1 MRKVHWHKHPAVR
14 TGNQLTKGERAADMI
29 RNGMGSWPF
38 VAAFAAVLAGW
49 MILNSHLVLGAHGG
63 HPFDRFPW
71 ILLNLALSCLAA
83 IQGAI
88 LLIAAR
94 RADQISSELAQH
106 TYQID
111 QQTLELAEQL
121 AQRTDEDLQLTR
133 EVKDLTEQVR
143 KLTVAMHAH
152 LGCERPEPAV
162 TSGQVWLTELQR
174 MA

>member
-1 MRKVHWHKHPAVR
+1 V
-14 TGNQLTKGERAADMI
+14 I

-38 VAAFAAVLAGW
+38 VGAFGAVLAGW
-49 MILNSHLVLGAHGG
+49 MVLNSRFVLGANGG
-63 HPFDRFPW
+63 RPFDRYPW

-106 TYQID
+106 TYQVD

-121 AQRTDEDLQLTR
+121 AVRTDEDIQLTR
-133 EVKDLTEQVR
+133 DVKELTEQLR
-143 KLTVAMHAH
+143 QLTLAVHAH
-152 LGCERPEPAV
+152 LGCDRPEAQR
-162 TSGQVWLTELQR
+162 TSQEIWLTELQR
-174 MA
+174 LGDQARGDVIS

>member
-1 MRKVHWHKHPAVR
+1 VRDILWTRHPAVR
-14 TGNQLTKGERAADMI
+14 TGDQLTKGERAADVI

-38 VAAFAAVLAGW
+38 VAAFAAVLVGW
-49 MILNSHLVLGAHGG
+49 MVLNSHLVLGARGG

-111 QQTLELAEQL
+111 QQTLDLAEQL
-121 AQRTDEDLQLTR
+121 AARTEEDLQLTR
-133 EVKDLTEQVR
+133 EVKELTEQVR
-143 KLTVAMHAH
+143 KLTLAMHAH
-152 LGCERPEPAV
+152 LGCERPEPTV
-162 TSGQVWLTELQR
+162 TSEQVWLTELQR
-174 MA
+174 LG